1 MQNFLLNDV
10 TLPVVARQHLGE
22 SIGDFK
28 NVFHKIK
35 NTDISPKLESE
46 NEGYCEQEFLKYIQF
61 SYEYFNESEDSE
73 MMSRLDEQPEGS
85 KNFCDA
91 KLDYMKNVGDGERVD
106 RRRTAAKKSYKN
118 YKSIYNH
125 IKKKL
130 NEIEGSHD
138 KYDELVQYYN
148 AVINSFRIIEFKL
161 DSYAKAFEYF

>member
-1 MQNFLLNDV
+1 
-10 TLPVVARQHLGE
+10 
-22 SIGDFK
+22 
-28 NVFHKIK
+28 
-35 NTDISPKLESE
+35 
-46 NEGYCEQEFLKYIQF
+46 
-61 SYEYFNESEDSE
+61 

-148 AVINSFRIIEFKL
+148 AVINTLESLSSNWIHMPRLLSTLKFLMTEVLKCLLLI
-161 DSYAKAFEYF
+161 